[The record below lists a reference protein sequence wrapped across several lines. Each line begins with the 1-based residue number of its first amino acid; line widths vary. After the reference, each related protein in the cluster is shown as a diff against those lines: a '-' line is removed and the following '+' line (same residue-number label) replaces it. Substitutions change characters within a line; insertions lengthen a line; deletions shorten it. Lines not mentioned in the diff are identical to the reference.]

1 MPTIE
6 NDNSKES
13 KEIVNNAAKILA
25 LKATAA
31 LIIIVSLAN
40 IFTDWPISFMI
51 IFCLISLAIAI
62 FLFVI
67 ATICCLV
74 KNDRDIAKNNHFMTY
89 KEFINWTNDRAAD
102 GKWSL
107 VLCSMCIEA
116 RKAVEKVPSYYH
128 ERAWKQILD
137 NTTLKSMILA
147 EWQTSTPCQKFNDM
161 R

>member
-1 MPTIE
+1 MEALLKFNKFRWMIE
-6 NDNSKES
+6 R
-13 KEIVNNAAKILA
+13 AQP
-25 LKATAA
+25 
-31 LIIIVSLAN
+31 IIIILCALAASIALVK
-40 IFTDWPISFMI
+40 IFIDLPISFVFI
-51 IFCLISLAIAI
+51 LFPICLAVV
-62 FLFVI
+62 LFILVI
-67 ATICCLV
+67 ATACYLV

-147 EWQTSTPCQKFNDM
+147 EWQTSTHCQT

>member
-1 MPTIE
+1 MKTLLKFKVFRWIVE
-6 NDNSKES
+6 NAQSLFF
-13 KEIVNNAAKILA
+13 ILC
-25 LKATAA
+25 T

-62 FLFVI
+62 FLFAI
-67 ATICCLV
+67 ATICYLV

-107 VLCSMCIEA
+107 VLCSMCIEV

-147 EWQTSTPCQKFNDM
+147 EWQTSTHGQTSRPD
-161 R
+161 RDI

>member
-1 MPTIE
+1 MKTLLKFKVFRWIVE
-6 NDNSKES
+6 NAQSLFF
-13 KEIVNNAAKILA
+13 ILC
-25 LKATAA
+25 T

-67 ATICCLV
+67 ATICYLV